1 MDAIEKRARELL
13 ADAYRSAGH
22 VQMAHEASHLSDGL
36 ANLRERAALNAII
49 AALTPP
55 DEPDKAL
62 LVSMAMLVYHGFGL
76 LTPEQKQSQLRE
88 MRKLWDEVMGRGY
101 YSPDNRERYVALLAA
116 RPEVP

>member
-1 MDAIEKRARELL
+1 MDAIEKRALDLL
-13 ADAYRSAGH
+13 EAECIVDAGEDGHAG
-22 VQMAHEASHLSDGL
+22 AEAKIVH
-36 ANLRERAALNAII
+36 RAAVRAII

-55 DEPDKAL
+55 DEPDQAL

-101 YSPDNRERYVALLAA
+101 YSPDNRERYVAMLPA